1 MAIEGKPAQILEVL
15 KKMKTEN
22 PDIEALSVV
31 SLDGLPIS
39 SLLPQGAEEDRIAAL
54 SATILSLGERAAEEL
69 KKGTLE
75 QAYVKGNSG
84 YVIVQSVKNIA
95 ALMIVTNDKAKLG
108 MVMLSVRKGLS
119 EISQII

>member
-15 KKMKTEN
+15 KKMKAEN

-39 SLLPQGAEEDRIAAL
+39 SLLPERAEEDRIAAL

-75 QAYVKGNSG
+75 QAYVKGANG

-108 MVMLSVRKGLS
+108 MVMLSVKKGLQ